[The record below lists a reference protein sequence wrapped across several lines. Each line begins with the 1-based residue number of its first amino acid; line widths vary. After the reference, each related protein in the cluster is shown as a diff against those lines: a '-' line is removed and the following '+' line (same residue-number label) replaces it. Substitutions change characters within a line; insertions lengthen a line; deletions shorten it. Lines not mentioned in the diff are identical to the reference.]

1 MDFNNLRD
9 IIDIFFRSYVR
20 ISYGV
25 VVFLSPSIQ
34 DKFDTENRYIE
45 TKNVNRILRY
55 NYIFRF

>member
-1 MDFNNLRD
+1 MDFNNFNGILL
-9 IIDIFFRSYVR
+9 IFFSFLCKNIVWCRC
-20 ISYGV
+20 IS
-25 VVFLSPSIQ
+25 LIQ